1 MKIPNWIISVDKKTE
16 EASNFLNKNALLCTS
31 IAVVAS
37 GLLGLL
43 TGSLL
48 FMTVSVGVA
57 CLSKVAL
64 SKSQCLNK
72 LLEKVPSQ
80 IRNLTKNL
88 VEFAIALCA
97 GMQLAFF
104 AQFAIGAVAFSPIFL
119 PLHLIGTASL
129 CLVLWAFFKGS
140 AGFWEKLG
148 KKCSGC

>member
-1 MKIPNWIISVDKKTE
+1 MKIPNWIISADTKTDK
-16 EASNFLNKNALLCTS
+16 ASNFLNKNALLCTS

-48 FMTVSVGVA
+48 FMTVSVGAA

-64 SKSQCLNK
+64 SKNQCLNK
-72 LLEKVPSQ
+72 LLDKVPGQ
-80 IRNLTKNL
+80 IRNLIKNL
-88 VEFAIALCA
+88 VELGVALCA

-119 PLHLIGTASL
+119 PLHLIGAASM
-129 CLVLWAFFKGS
+129 CLVLWAFFKGPAPGWCS
-140 AGFWEKLG
+140 QLLG
-148 KKCSGC
+148 ES